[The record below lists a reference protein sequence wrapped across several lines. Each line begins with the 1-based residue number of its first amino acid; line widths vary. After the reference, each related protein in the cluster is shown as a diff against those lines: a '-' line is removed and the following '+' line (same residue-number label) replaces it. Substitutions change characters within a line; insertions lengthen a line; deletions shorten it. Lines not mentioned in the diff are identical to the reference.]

1 MLWVHFKPKN
11 SRLLVKH
18 KDRVRTLKTELEL
31 ANLVLGFWVIGFAII
46 AQDIN
51 MFKEATHF
59 TVALLF
65 PGILITSALKAV
77 LFLWVDGPKFP
88 FVSL

>member
-1 MLWVHFKPKN
+1 M
-11 SRLLVKH
+11 
-18 KDRVRTLKTELEL
+18 
-31 ANLVLGFWVIGFAII
+31 IGFAII

-65 PGILITSALKAV
+65 PGILIMSVLKAM
-77 LFLWVDGPKFP
+77 LFLWVNGPKFP